1 MSDYFSDGVSR
12 RAFARDIGVD
22 EKTVR
27 NLISKG
33 ILATDSNLQISLS
46 QGRKAYNTYKK
57 KQEQA
62 SEKIEKISKKI
73 GADLKGKN
81 SQDFKKLLSSWLND
95 IDSNPGQVLNSA
107 KAYLT
112 ALQVQEQRMKVE
124 EMEKRL
130 IPIERINHDAEEI
143 GTLIR
148 SKLITI
154 PSRGAT
160 VCEGRTARD
169 IEEIIDIEI
178 NKALEEL
185 QKLFV
190 QL

>member
-1 MSDYFSDGVSR
+1 MNFSDGISQTALATQLNISRVHVRRLIDKGVFVADDSKRVSLS
-12 RAFARDIGVD
+12 AAKKAYAEHQNSVD
-22 EKTVR
+22 KNKRNKSRKTAL
-27 NLISKG
+27 NLINDLKETS
-33 ILATDSNLQISLS
+33 SND
-46 QGRKAYNTYKK
+46 NFDDTYKK
-57 KQEQA
+57 WL
-62 SEKIEKISKKI
+62 SEI
-73 GADLKGKN
+73 
-81 SQDFKKLLSSWLND
+81 D
-95 IDSNPGQVLNSA
+95 IDPITVLNSA

-112 ALQVQEQRMKVE
+112 ALQVQEQKMKVD

-154 PSRGAT
+154 PSRVAT

>member
-12 RAFARDIGVD
+12 
-22 EKTVR
+22 
-27 NLISKG
+27 
-33 ILATDSNLQISLS
+33 
-46 QGRKAYNTYKK
+46 GRKAYNTYKK

-73 GADLKGKN
+73 GADLNSKN
-81 SQDFKKLLSSWLND
+81 SQDFKKLLTSWLEG

-112 ALQVQEQRMKVE
+112 ALQVQEQKMKVD

-154 PSRGAT
+154 PSRVAT

>member
-1 MSDYFSDGVSR
+1 
-12 RAFARDIGVD
+12 
-22 EKTVR
+22 
-27 NLISKG
+27 
-33 ILATDSNLQISLS
+33 
-46 QGRKAYNTYKK
+46 
-57 KQEQA
+57 
-62 SEKIEKISKKI
+62 
-73 GADLKGKN
+73 
-81 SQDFKKLLSSWLND
+81 
-95 IDSNPGQVLNSA
+95 
-107 KAYLT
+107 
-112 ALQVQEQRMKVE
+112 MKVD

-154 PSRGAT
+154 PSRVAT